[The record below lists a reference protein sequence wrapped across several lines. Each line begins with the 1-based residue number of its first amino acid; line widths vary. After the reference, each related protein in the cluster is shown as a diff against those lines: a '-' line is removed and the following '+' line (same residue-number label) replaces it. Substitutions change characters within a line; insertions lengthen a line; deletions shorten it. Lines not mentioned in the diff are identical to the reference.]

1 MLFELT
7 YVENLLLNMLSG
19 LPLEYLSEKEVD
31 LVEEK
36 YGKDWFEVL
45 GYTEPKY
52 KKPNFK

>member
-7 YVENLLLNMLSG
+7 YVENLLLNMSSG
-19 LPLEYLSEKEVD
+19 LLPEHLSKEEVS
-31 LVEEK
+31 LIEER

-45 GYTEPKY
+45 GYTEPEY

>member
-7 YVENLLLNMLSG
+7 YVENLLLNMNGGLLPEHLS
-19 LPLEYLSEKEVD
+19 KEEVS
-31 LVEEK
+31 LIEER

-45 GYTEPKY
+45 GYTEPEY